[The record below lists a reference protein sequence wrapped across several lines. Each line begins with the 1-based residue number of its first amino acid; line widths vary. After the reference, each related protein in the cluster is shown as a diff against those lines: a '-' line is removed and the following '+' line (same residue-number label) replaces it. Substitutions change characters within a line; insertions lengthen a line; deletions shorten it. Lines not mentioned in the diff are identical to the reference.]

1 MIIPHE
7 QLNEETLS
15 NLIEAFI
22 SREGTDYGE
31 REVAMETKTQQV
43 RHQLDSGKA
52 VILYDADTSE
62 FTIVFKDEL
71 SPDFLKQERQD

>member
-1 MIIPHE
+1 MIIPHD

-31 REVAMETKTQQV
+31 REVSMATKTQQV
-43 RHQLDSGKA
+43 RRQLDSGKA

-71 SPDFLKQERQD
+71 SSEFLEQEG